1 MNIESHDE
9 SRIRQ
14 LVNNPFREPV
24 SPAKRHKEVSENTH
38 EVEKVERSPIN

>member
-1 MNIESHDE
+1 MNIVSHDE

-24 SPAKRHKEVSENTH
+24 SPGKRNKELSENTH
-38 EVEKVERSPIN
+38 EIEKVERSPIN